1 MAAYSAKDFIL
12 KANGTDVAQ
21 VQDFDISG
29 AKSDEVDTTT
39 TGTESNVQGIKRTG
53 EAKLTVFWDPADPSH
68 QSLIDYYASGESVAW
83 IVNDATLGNMASG
96 SGWVKELSTPFKRK
110 DAYVINL
117 TIRRTGTW
125 LYSPDA

>member
-39 TGTESNVQGIKRTG
+39 TGNQQACSLRGNLEGIQ
-53 EAKLTVFWDPADPSH
+53 A
-68 QSLIDYYASGESVAW
+68 VA
-83 IVNDATLGNMASG
+83 G
-96 SGWVKELSTPFKRK
+96 
-110 DAYVINL
+110 
-117 TIRRTGTW
+117 
-125 LYSPDA
+125 